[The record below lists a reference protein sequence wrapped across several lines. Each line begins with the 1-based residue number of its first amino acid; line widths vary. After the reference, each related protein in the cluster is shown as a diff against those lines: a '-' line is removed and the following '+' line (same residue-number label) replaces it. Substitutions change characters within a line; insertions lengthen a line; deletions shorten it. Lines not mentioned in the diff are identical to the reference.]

1 MKPQRSSYLVI
12 TLSLVAI
19 FLFAIT
25 AGCTGNSTKAVA
37 TQAPVAS
44 APADSVATQALA
56 ASPAATAATTAPVT
70 TSAPVS
76 TGQKQ
81 TIKISGSTTV
91 LPIVQKAA
99 DQYMATHPDADI
111 QVSGGGSGVGIQA
124 IGAKTVDIGMSS
136 REVTKA
142 EMAKY
147 PSFVVT
153 SVAQDGI
160 AVIVNPAN
168 TIQYITLDQIKN
180 IYLGKITKWSEI
192 TGADVPG
199 TNNQIVIVGR
209 DSASGTRTYF
219 DETVLLKATPIN
231 KMLEKNSNGAVLQT
245 VAQTPGSIGYVSIG
259 FVSKDVKAL
268 PIWYNANKIVPA
280 SIDNVKTK
288 TYPVSRD
295 LYVITNGQP
304 TGLTG
309 DFIKYILSTDGQKIV
324 ADEGYVTLN

>member
-1 MKPQRSSYLVI
+1 MNAQRSSYLLI
-12 TLSLVAI
+12 TFSLVAVVM
-19 FLFAIT
+19 LAFA
-25 AGCTGNSTKAVA
+25 AGCTGNGTTTPVATTVPTASPTVIA
-37 TQAPVAS
+37 TQAPVS
-44 APADSVATQALA
+44 T
-56 ASPAATAATTAPVT
+56 TAAPITTT
-70 TSAPVS
+70 APVS

-99 DQYMATHPDADI
+99 DQYMASHPDADI

-147 PSFVVT
+147 PTFVVT
-153 SVAQDGI
+153 TVAQDGI

-168 TIQYITLDQIKN
+168 EIRFITIDQVRD
-180 IYLGKITKWSEI
+180 IYLGKITKWTQI
-192 TGADVPG
+192 TGANVPN
-199 TNNQIVIVGR
+199 TNNQIVIIGR
-209 DSASGTRTYF
+209 DSASGTRAYF
-219 DETVLLKATPIN
+219 DEFVLLKATPT
-231 KMLEKNSNGAVLQT
+231 KTMLEKNSNGAVLQT

-259 FVSKDVKAL
+259 FVTEDVKAL
-268 PIWYNANKIVPA
+268 PIWYNFDKIVAPTL
-280 SIDNVKTK
+280 SNVKTK
-288 TYPVSRD
+288 TYPISRD

-309 DFIKYILSTDGQKIV
+309 DFIKYILSPEGQKIV
-324 ADEGYVTLN
+324 ADEGYVTLT

>member
-1 MKPQRSSYLVI
+1 MKGKRSSYLLI
-12 TLSLVAI
+12 TLSLAALLIALIAV
-19 FLFAIT
+19 
-25 AGCTGNSTKAVA
+25 AGCT
-37 TQAPVAS
+37 
-44 APADSVATQALA
+44 DSGSKT
-56 ASPAATAATTAPVT
+56 PAATPASTASPTVAATTQISASTTAAPIT
-70 TSAPVS
+70 TTAPVS

-99 DQYMATHPDADI
+99 DQYMEAHPDANI

-136 REVTKA
+136 REVTKD
-142 EMAKY
+142 EMTKY

-153 SVAQDGI
+153 TVAQDGI
-160 AVIVNPAN
+160 AVIANPAN
-168 TIQYITLDQIKN
+168 EIQYITLDQVKG
-180 IYLGKITKWSEI
+180 IYLGTITKWTQI
-192 TGADVPG
+192 TGANVPG
-199 TNNQIVIVGR
+199 TNNQIVIIGR
-209 DSASGTRTYF
+209 DSASGTRAYF
-219 DETVLLKATPIN
+219 DEIVLLKATPTN

-259 FVSKDVKAL
+259 FISKDVKAL
-268 PIWYNANKIVPA
+268 PIWYNYNKIITPTLG
-280 SIDNVKTK
+280 NVKSK

-309 DFIKYILSTDGQKIV
+309 DFVKYILGPDGQKIV
-324 ADEGYVTLN
+324 ADEGYVTLT

>member
-1 MKPQRSSYLVI
+1 MKAKQSSYLLI
-12 TLSLVAI
+12 TMSLAALLI
-19 FLFAIT
+19 FAMLF
-25 AGCTGNSTKAVA
+25 AGCTGNGTKTTVA
-37 TQAPVAS
+37 TAAPTAVPTAVVSANIPTVS
-44 APADSVATQALA
+44 APAVAA
-56 ASPAATAATTAPVT
+56 T

-81 TIKISGSTTV
+81 TITISGSTTV

-99 DQYMATHPDADI
+99 DQYMAAHPDADI

-136 REVTKA
+136 REVTKD
-142 EMAKY
+142 EMKKY
-147 PSFVVT
+147 PDFVVT

-168 TIQYITLDQIKN
+168 TIQYITLDQAKN

-192 TGADVPG
+192 NGAGVPG
-199 TNNQIVIVGR
+199 TNNQIVVVGR

-219 DETVLLKATPIN
+219 DETVLLKATPTS
-231 KMLEKNSNGAVLQT
+231 KMLEKNSNGAVTQT

-268 PIWYNANKIVPA
+268 PIWYNANKIIPA
-280 SIDNVKTK
+280 SLDNVKTK

-304 TGLTG
+304 SGLAG
-309 DFIKYILSTDGQKIV
+309 DFIKYILSPDGQKIV
-324 ADEGYVTLN
+324 SDEGYVTLS